1 MAYYYPAPYYYGYP
15 APSPVT
21 IHTAPSPPPFF
32 APPTAPPH
40 HAAHQQAF
48 PPHHYQPSFVAPPSG
63 HHPATA
69 GPSLDEEEAAALTH
83 LQAIKRRRQELE
95 ASRAHEAASAAR
107 AQAQKEAE
115 VQALISKELA
125 KQQALRAR
133 YEEEELRKR
142 QYREAI
148 QRQRQELKA
157 ARAAERQ
164 KAAQYQTRSRDLAP
178 NSAFGHDDVS
188 NVLGSLFGIK
198 PAQEPQYDNCFAPRS
213 SANSLEARSSSAAR
227 ACASAGQG
235 REQKSQQPK
244 SEHDVFSLTD
254 LLRSIGLI
262 EDDVSGPTCS
272 EQCTNS
278 QAPTASSTP
287 SATTSSAQRP
297 SQSGLPAEV
306 NDILHR
312 YLGLHIDPVASQD
325 SAPSVKDAKGNGVPA
340 GLNELLSQFGLV
352 FEPETETE
360 TKPGPS
366 HSAQPDNAAH
376 PSAVDSATQSKPTAP
391 QTAPSPQP
399 PKPATPFTSLLGEFT
414 NVHPAVA
421 DILRNVEVA
430 VTEEVKQRTRAG
442 KAGCTGPCDQQ
453 CASGCQ
459 KASGQAKGKGV
470 AEGEKNPVLR
480 EAEPEPAVNPTTSL
494 STLDDIQHQFES
506 LRANFTFPEYL
517 SFARDSRGSHSPPL
531 LFNRINSAYHAQVNA
546 LLQLLLQ
553 TDSINSG
560 GEKAVRQ
567 KRKEVV
573 KKVED
578 EIERLEQLR
587 DDLWEDVKE
596 RRERG
601 EESEPDADQE
611 RSWSDTDSVK
621 NEVTVGEGETIVEP
635 EQTEASG
642 ETEGYE
648 VVDNQAQDA
657 TPAEATVPTDAPAPA
672 EDSTPAEDSV
682 PTETPIPA
690 SASAPTEDLE
700 QPQSPSYADAAKHAL
715 EQSQEP
721 SAQTPIPE
729 SAPESSAI
737 EPQAE
742 AVPAEQD
749 AASAPQQVDASPL
762 PSASHHPVTV
772 EDAEDE
778 NEDRKQKRDRKIK
791 RQARRAGS
799 DAEDYEIL

>member
-15 APSPVT
+15 APS
-21 IHTAPSPPPFF
+21 PSPPPFF

-48 PPHHYQPSFVAPPSG
+48 PPRHYQPSFVAPPSG
-63 HHPATA
+63 YHPATA
-69 GPSLDEEEAAALTH
+69 GPSLEEEEAAAFAH

-115 VQALISKELA
+115 VQALIRKELA
-125 KQQALRAR
+125 KQQAMRAR

-178 NSAFGHDDVS
+178 NSTFGHDDIS
-188 NVLGSLFGIK
+188 NVLGSLFGIN
-198 PAQEPQYDNCFAPRS
+198 PAQEPQYGGCSAPRS
-213 SANSLEARSSSAAR
+213 SDNSLESRFSPAAR
-227 ACASAGQG
+227 AYASAGQG
-235 REQKSQQPK
+235 GEQKSQQPK

-254 LLRSIGLI
+254 LLRSIGLV

-287 SATTSSAQRP
+287 SATASSAQRP
-297 SQSGLPAEV
+297 AQSGLPAEV
-306 NDILHR
+306 NDILDR

-325 SAPSVKDAKGNGVPA
+325 SAPSMENAKDNGVPA

-366 HSAQPDNAAH
+366 HFAQPDNAAH

-391 QTAPSPQP
+391 KTAPAPQ
-399 PKPATPFTSLLGEFT
+399 PKPATPFTSLLGEFA

-430 VTEEVKQRTRAG
+430 VTEEVKQRSRAG
-442 KAGCTGPCDQQ
+442 KAGCSGPCDQQ

-470 AEGEKNPVLR
+470 AEGEKNPVAR
-480 EAEPEPAVNPTTSL
+480 EAEPEPAANPTTSL
-494 STLDDIQHQFES
+494 STLDKIQHQFES
-506 LRANFTFPEYL
+506 LRANFTFPEHL

-531 LFNRINSAYHAQVNA
+531 LFNRVNSAYHAQVNA

-560 GEKAVRQ
+560 GEKVVRQ
-567 KRKEVV
+567 KRKDVV

-621 NEVTVGEGETIVEP
+621 NEVTVGEEETIVEP
-635 EQTEASG
+635 EQIEASG

-648 VVDNQAQDA
+648 VVDNQPQDA
-657 TPAEATVPTDAPAPA
+657 IPAEAAAPA

-682 PTETPIPA
+682 PTDTPTPAEA
-690 SASAPTEDLE
+690 SASTEDLE

-749 AASAPQQVDASPL
+749 AASSPQQVDASPL

-778 NEDRKQKRDRKIK
+778 NEDRKQKRDRKTK

-799 DAEDYEIL
+799 DSEDYEML